1 MPEFHFSLL
10 LPLALLLL
18 AACSAA
24 ALSWFVYRV
33 TVPPIAKPLNYV
45 LTSLR
50 AFGLFLTFLLLGE
63 PLLSIVTRTVEPPVI
78 TVLLDNSKSMALND
92 PKGKRK
98 QAVSSRLQSMFDK
111 LVSGKPRYGFFAGDV
126 RWFDSFSS
134 DSLKLDGDMTDI
146 ASAMKSVKDKDSPQN
161 VQAVLLVSDGN
172 STVDSNPLHEAEEL
186 GIPVFVVGVGD
197 TSELKDLLIRKTL
210 TNDITYV
217 GNTVPVTVT
226 IRSSGFEGQRVEL
239 LLRDGS
245 TVLDRKMVTLEKGI
259 RDYEIPLS
267 FVPAREGLQKFTVEL
282 SHLPDELTEKN
293 NRSSFFTKVLKS
305 KMRVALIAGGPGP
318 DVAFI
323 RRALEGDKNIEV
335 KALVERGNGQFYNG
349 ASGSLEDFDCLVLVG
364 FPSRTTSGGFISTVA
379 GALNSGKPVLSILS
393 RGVDF
398 GKLRVLETALPF
410 TIMSSSADEFQAFM
424 AVPETQ
430 RTNAIMKLTG
440 KSEGFER
447 WAKLPPIFKAQL
459 SVRTK
464 PESEVLATTRIQ
476 NTVMSEPFLLSRSLN
491 GRKSLALLG
500 YGVWRW
506 KLLADAGSGG
516 ETVLDEFLS
525 GAVRWLTTREDEKQV
540 RIQPARQMFS
550 TQEAVEFTGQVY
562 DQSFQPIEN
571 AQVNVSV
578 QRGRQSNELTLSP
591 VGNGRYE
598 GSLSILEEG
607 DYTYTARVAAGNKLL
622 AEQRGTFSVGGFNAE
637 FLETRLNRTLLQ
649 TLATRT
655 GGKYYDLASMDAFP
669 DDLKNLAN
677 FQPHE
682 LVRSHEIQ
690 LWNIAWILGLI
701 VSTFAAEW
709 FLRKRSG
716 ML

>member
-1 MPEFHFSLL
+1 
-10 LPLALLLL
+10 
-18 AACSAA
+18 
-24 ALSWFVYRV
+24 
-33 TVPPIAKPLNYV
+33 
-45 LTSLR
+45 
-50 AFGLFLTFLLLGE
+50 
-63 PLLSIVTRTVEPPVI
+63 
-78 TVLLDNSKSMALND
+78 
-92 PKGKRK
+92 
-98 QAVSSRLQSMFDK
+98 
-111 LVSGKPRYGFFAGDV
+111 
-126 RWFDSFSS
+126 
-134 DSLKLDGDMTDI
+134 LDGDITDI
-146 ASAMKSVKDKDSPQN
+146 ASAMKSVKDKESPQN

-172 STVDSNPLHEAEEL
+172 STVDSNPLYEAEEL
-186 GIPVFVVGVGD
+186 GIPLFVVGVGD
-197 TSELKDLLIRKTL
+197 TSELKDVLIRKTL
-210 TNDITYV
+210 TNDFTYV

-245 TVLDRKMVTLEKGI
+245 TVLDRKMVTLEKGV

-267 FVPAREGLQKFTVEL
+267 FVPAKEGLQKFTVEL
-282 SHLPDELTEKN
+282 SPLPDELTEKN

-305 KMRVALIAGGPGP
+305 KMRVALIAGGPGE

-335 KALVERGNGQFYNG
+335 KALVERGNGQFYDA

-364 FPSRTTSGGFISTVA
+364 FPSRTTSGGFLSSVA
-379 GALNSGKPVLSILS
+379 AGLNAGKPVLSILG

-398 GKLRVLETALPF
+398 GKLRFLETALPF
-410 TIMSSSADEFQAFM
+410 TVLSNSADEFQAFM
-424 AVPETQ
+424 AVPEAQ

-440 KSEGFER
+440 KPEGFER
-447 WAKLPPIFKAQL
+447 WGKLPPIFKTQL
-459 SVRTK
+459 TVRTK

-476 NTVMSEPFLLSRSLN
+476 NTVLSEAFLLSRSLN

-516 ETVLDEFLS
+516 EAVLDEFLS
-525 GAVRWLTTREDEKQV
+525 GAVQWLTTREDEKQV
-540 RIQPARQMFS
+540 RIHPAKQMFS

-562 DQSFQPIEN
+562 DQSFQPVEN
-571 AQVNVSV
+571 AQVNVAI
-578 QRGRQSNELTLSP
+578 QRGRQSNDLTLSS
-591 VGNGRYE
+591 VGSGRYE
-598 GSLSILEEG
+598 GSLNILEEG
-607 DYTYTARVAAGNKLL
+607 DYNYTARVAAGNQLL
-622 AEQRGTFSVGGFNAE
+622 AEQRGTFSVGGLNAE

-655 GGKYYDLASMDAFP
+655 GGKYYELASMDNFP
-669 DDLKNLAN
+669 DDIRNLVN
-677 FQPHE
+677 FQPRE
-682 LVRSHEIQ
+682 LVHSREMQ

-709 FLRKRSG
+709 LLRKRSG